1 MSVLLHPAILSSE
14 NFISSTSI
22 YSIQLCTTFDQ
33 MFFLKLVVIRNTVES
48 IMVRNMLLDLILQSS
63 LNETTHWTNMYTAW
77 TLDHV
82 VVAIE
87 QHGGFVIFW

>member
-22 YSIQLCTTFDQ
+22 YSIQVCTTFDQ

-48 IMVRNMLLDLILQSS
+48 IMVRNMLLDLIMQSS
-63 LNETTHWTNMYTAW
+63 LN
-77 TLDHV
+77 
-82 VVAIE
+82 
-87 QHGGFVIFW
+87 